1 MSRENTTYP
10 EGSVE
15 DLLQR
20 AREQAEQERFN
31 IDKVGRSLT
40 AEELTRRKSLRIA
53 ERLIDVAMDGLA
65 GDDDTERGSEAS
77 SASMMS

>member
-1 MSRENTTYP
+1 MSRENTTYQ

-20 AREQAEQERFN
+20 AREQAEQERFKL
-31 IDKVGRSLT
+31 DKVGHSLT
-40 AEELTRRKSLRIA
+40 AKELTRRKSLRIA

-65 GDDDTERGSEAS
+65 GDDDTDRGS
-77 SASMMS
+77 